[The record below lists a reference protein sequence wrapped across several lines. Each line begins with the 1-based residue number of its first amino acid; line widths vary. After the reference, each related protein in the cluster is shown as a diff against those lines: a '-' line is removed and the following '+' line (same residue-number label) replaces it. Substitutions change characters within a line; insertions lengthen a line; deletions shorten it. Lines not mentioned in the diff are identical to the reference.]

1 MLTRII
7 SFSEG
12 GNVASET
19 SSGNHHHSQQQHHG
33 PPGTK
38 YLYVLE
44 LNHRRPVFG
53 SGGRFRLLANG
64 SLVIRNVGETD
75 EGNYLCEADNG
86 VNEPLGKV
94 VMLKVNGTFFW
105 CTNSIY
111 WGHSILRFIMFFN
124 KYMKWQSRTKQTYY
138 ILYINNMFGI
148 NVADTCHRSRV
159 NTFYVKFW
167 KILSIVDK

>member
-1 MLTRII
+1 MI

-19 SSGNHHHSQQQHHG
+19 SSRNHHHAQYQHHG

-94 VMLKVNGTFFW
+94 VMLKVNGTFFE
-105 CTNSIY
+105 CPSFILKIYFCHHRQDCSRYDPGSIQNF
-111 WGHSILRFIMFFN
+111 L
-124 KYMKWQSRTKQTYY
+124 
-138 ILYINNMFGI
+138 
-148 NVADTCHRSRV
+148 
-159 NTFYVKFW
+159 KFS
-167 KILSIVDK
+167 K

>member
-1 MLTRII
+1 MMTRII

-12 GNVASET
+12 GNIASET

-94 VMLKVNGTFFW
+94 VMLKVNGTFFEF
-105 CTNSIY
+105 TYFIY
-111 WGHSILRFIMFFN
+111 
-124 KYMKWQSRTKQTYY
+124 
-138 ILYINNMFGI
+138 
-148 NVADTCHRSRV
+148 
-159 NTFYVKFW
+159 
-167 KILSIVDK
+167 

>member
-1 MLTRII
+1 MRWFSISIQSYSIYLPPNFESSFCLFKRIQESRKWVLFDTNYTRKNSNVINVWFYLLTRII

-94 VMLKVNGTFFW
+94 AMLKVNGTF
-105 CTNSIY
+105 Y
-111 WGHSILRFIMFFN
+111 V
-124 KYMKWQSRTKQTYY
+124 YTYLIHWY
-138 ILYINNMFGI
+138 RNGNL
-148 NVADTCHRSRV
+148 
-159 NTFYVKFW
+159 
-167 KILSIVDK
+167 

>member
-1 MLTRII
+1 MIFYYLLKLRSILNL
-7 SFSEG
+7 FSDG
-12 GNVASET
+12 GNIAAET
-19 SSGNHHHSQQQHHG
+19 SSGTHHHSQQHG

-53 SGGRFRLLANG
+53 TGGRFRLVANG

-94 VMLKVNGTFFW
+94 VKLKVNGK
-105 CTNSIY
+105 
-111 WGHSILRFIMFFN
+111 IMKFTLIF
-124 KYMKWQSRTKQTYY
+124 YHY
-138 ILYINNMFGI
+138 
-148 NVADTCHRSRV
+148 V
-159 NTFYVKFW
+159 NG
-167 KILSIVDK
+167 